1 MTFHRSVVGP
11 PATDRPVENALPAA
25 IADGVVRD
33 RPLRVGVINNP
44 RSGQNARHG
53 LLERVRDALREHPQ
67 VPHFEEET
75 SDGMMAAARELMA
88 RDTELIVVNGGDGT
102 VQAVLTG
109 LLRNPAAR
117 VPLLAVLPGGTTNST
132 ARNVG
137 FGTQPFAALQL
148 LLAES
153 ARGVLA
159 GRVER
164 RPVIRVDTGGAPQY
178 AMMFA
183 AGAVYHGITFFRQ
196 RVASHGL
203 RGQLGPALVTATF
216 IGKVVAGG
224 GGRLVPP
231 LHTAMRLD
239 GHTVAAAPYLGV
251 LASTM
256 DEQLMGIRP
265 YWGTGPG
272 PVRLTAVGYRPRR
285 LWQAILPV
293 LRGTPR
299 PVLRPELGYR
309 SVNADEVVLCFDSGF
324 TLDGELFA
332 VEAGEVEVTLT
343 ARQGAYFVRAH
354 V

>member
-1 MTFHRSVVGP
+1 VTLHRSVAGP
-11 PATDRPVENALPAA
+11 PVVDRPAEDALPAA
-25 IADGVVRD
+25 IADGVRRD
-33 RPLRVGVINNP
+33 RPLRLGVINNP

-53 LLERVRDALREHPQ
+53 LLDRVRDALREYPQ
-67 VPHFEEET
+67 VPHFEEDT
-75 SDGMMAAARELMA
+75 LDGMMAAAHELMTREA
-88 RDTELIVVNGGDGT
+88 ELIVVNGGDGT

-137 FGTQPFAALQL
+137 FGARPFSALQL

-183 AGAVYHGITFFRQ
+183 AGAVYHGIAFFRQ

-231 LHTAMRLD
+231 LHTTMRLD

-256 DEQLMGIRP
+256 DEQLLGIRP

-272 PVRLTAVGYRPRR
+272 RVRLTAVGYRPRR
-285 LWQAILPV
+285 LWQAIIPV

-299 PVLRPELGYR
+299 PVLRPDLGYR
-309 SVNADEVVLCFDSGF
+309 SVNVAEAVLRFDSGF

-332 VEAGEVEVTLT
+332 AEPGEVEVTLT
-343 ARQGAYFVRAH
+343 ARQDAYFVRAR

>member
-1 MTFHRSVVGP
+1 MHRSVAGP
-11 PATDRPVENALPAA
+11 SAVDRPTEETLPAA
-25 IADGVVRD
+25 IVDGVRRD
-33 RPLRVGVINNP
+33 RPLRLGVINNP

-53 LLERVRDALREHPQ
+53 LLDGVRDALRQHPQ
-67 VPHFEEET
+67 VPHFEEDT
-75 SDGMMAAARELMA
+75 LDGMIAAARELMA
-88 RDTELIVVNGGDGT
+88 RETELIVVNGGDGT

-109 LLRNPAAR
+109 LLRTPAAR

-137 FGTQPFAALQL
+137 FGTRPLAALQL

-164 RPVIRVDTGGAPQY
+164 RAVIRVDTGGAPQY

-183 AGAVYHGITFFRQ
+183 AGAIYHGIVFFRE

-203 RGQLGPALVTATF
+203 RGQLGPALVTASF
-216 IGKVVAGG
+216 IGKVVSGG

-231 LHTAMRLD
+231 LHAALRFD
-239 GHTVAAAPYLGV
+239 GHAVAAAPYLGV
-251 LASTM
+251 VVSTL
-256 DEQLMGIRP
+256 DELLMGIRP

-272 PVRLTAVGYRPRR
+272 PLRVTTIGYRPRR
-285 LWQAILPV
+285 LWQAILPI

-299 PVLRPELGYR
+299 PVLRPDLGYR
-309 SVNADEVVLCFDSGF
+309 SVNVAEAVLRFESGF

-332 VEAGEVEVTLT
+332 AEAEAEVTLT
-343 ARQGAYFVRAH
+343 SRDAYFVRARP
-354 V
+354 